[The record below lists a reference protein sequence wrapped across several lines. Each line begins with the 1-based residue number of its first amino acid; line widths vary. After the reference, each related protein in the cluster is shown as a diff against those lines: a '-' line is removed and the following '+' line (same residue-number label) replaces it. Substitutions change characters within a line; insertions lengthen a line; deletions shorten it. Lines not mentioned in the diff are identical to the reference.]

1 MYPSNILSKEAFEIL
16 QSEQKSYLIDVR
28 TEYEWENIG
37 VPNLEKLKK
46 SVLFISWPIIIDF
59 VFINNLNKILKSN
72 FKFDD
77 KLLFICR
84 SGSRSRL
91 ACEIAFN
98 NDFKY
103 CYNIIDGFEGSY
115 NENAKIGWKSQNL
128 PWTHK
133 KVKHH

>member
-77 KLLFICR
+77 KLLFI
-84 SGSRSRL
+84 
-91 ACEIAFN
+91 
-98 NDFKY
+98 
-103 CYNIIDGFEGSY
+103 
-115 NENAKIGWKSQNL
+115 
-128 PWTHK
+128 
-133 KVKHH
+133 